1 MGNVEARNGAES
13 SNIGLVRGLEAQ
25 FTHTLIEEKLSGG
38 SKVRVEEHGV
48 ITGQKLSHR
57 LEELCK
63 LGNRMVSGKLHDR
76 HMKIMQIAP
85 GSVHAECTVNVFSHS
100 KCRLIV
106 TSLESQ
112 EVAHGEHAIVSC
124 DDEFKEAKDGL
135 KSMEEIKTPI
145 NVMGKEMC
153 KVEEVVGGELG
164 LKGLVDIDIQYDVE
178 EFRKE

>member
-1 MGNVEARNGAES
+1 MVEVSNAIMENGMPSIETSARNMKCLWDTCDFMSHAYGKNQLSKLCE
-13 SNIGLVRGLEAQ
+13 E
-25 FTHTLIEEKLSGG
+25 IEW
-38 SKVRVEEHGV
+38 
-48 ITGQKLSHR
+48 
-57 LEELCK
+57 
-63 LGNRMVSGKLHDR
+63 
-76 HMKIMQIAP
+76 
-85 GSVHAECTVNVFSHS
+85 
-100 KCRLIV
+100 LIV